1 MINLY
6 AANSRFRVNHGWLQS
21 NFSFS
26 FADYY
31 DPSNMNFGP
40 LRVLNDDV
48 VAPQTGFGMH
58 PHRNME
64 IITIV
69 LKGQLEH
76 RDDLGNIEVMQ
87 PGIVQ
92 KMTAGR
98 GIRHSETNP
107 SETKSAEFL
116 QLWLEP
122 SVNQLDPGYE
132 MITYS
137 EEQLK
142 NRLHPIISHK
152 HLPGEGHI
160 NQDAILYLASL
171 EVASPIEY
179 PLGHE
184 RRGFLFVIDGTVQL
198 NQEYVLQS
206 RDSARISD
214 EQALSLTATEE
225 AKILFIDLP

>member
-171 EVASPIEY
+171 EVASSIEY

-206 RDSARISD
+206 RDSARILD